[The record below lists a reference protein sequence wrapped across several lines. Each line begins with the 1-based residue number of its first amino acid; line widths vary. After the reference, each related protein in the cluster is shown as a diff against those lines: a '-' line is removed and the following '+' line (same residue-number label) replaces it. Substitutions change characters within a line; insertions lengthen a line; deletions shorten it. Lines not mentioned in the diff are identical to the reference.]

1 MGNSYMDTRKG
12 WVMKKVW
19 ILHHATEINGYENTK
34 LLESLE
40 KSGIEGR
47 VLEPKY
53 FDIVVSRSTSKSIRY
68 KGERIDM
75 PNLVLSRTG
84 SGTNYF
90 TLALMRQIEKF
101 GIPVINDSDSI
112 SKVSDKLWTSQ
123 LLVKENLPIPKTIL
137 VNGDVDVELV
147 EREIGFPCVVKATS
161 GSKGKTVHLCETKK
175 DFTGLMSLL
184 SSIALKKVLII
195 QEFVDAAIGSDL
207 RVWVIGG
214 KTVGAMKRSAGN
226 GDFRANISQ
235 GGSAEPF
242 EITEE
247 IDYLAR
253 ETARVLGLQI
263 AGVDLLFDKEGY
275 KICEANSSPGF
286 SGMDKYCGQDMA
298 QRIVDFI
305 KLKIQ

>member
-1 MGNSYMDTRKG
+1 MT
-12 WVMKKVW
+12 KKVW
-19 ILHHATEINGYENTK
+19 ILHHATNINGYENTN
-34 LLESLE
+34 LLECFE
-40 KSGIEGR
+40 RNGIETH
-47 VLEPKY
+47 VFEPKY
-53 FDIVVSRSTSKSIRY
+53 FDIIVSRSSSRSIRY
-68 KGERIDM
+68 KGELIDM

-101 GIPVINDSDSI
+101 NVPVINDADSVSI
-112 SKVSDKLWTSQ
+112 VSDKLLTSQ
-123 LLVKENLPIPKTIL
+123 LLIKENLPIPKTIL
-137 VNGDVDVELV
+137 VNGDVDAELV
-147 EREIGFPCVVKATS
+147 EQEIGFPCVVKATS

-175 DFTGLMSLL
+175 DFMSLMALL

-195 QEFVDAAIGSDL
+195 QEFVDAAPGTDL

-214 KTVGAMKRSAGN
+214 KTVVAMKRKGID

-235 GGSAEPF
+235 GGTAEQF
-242 EITEE
+242 EITDE

-263 AGVDLLFDKEGY
+263 AGIDLLFDRDGY

-286 SGMDKYCGQDMA
+286 SGIDQFCNENMS
-298 QRIVDFI
+298 QRIVDYV

>member
-1 MGNSYMDTRKG
+1 MT
-12 WVMKKVW
+12 KKVW
-19 ILHHATEINGYENTK
+19 ILHHATGINGYENTQ
-34 LLESLE
+34 LLDRLG
-40 KSGIEGR
+40 KAGIEGH
-47 VLEPKY
+47 VLEPKF
-53 FDIVVSRSTSKSIRY
+53 FDIIVSRGSTRSIRY

-101 GIPVINDSDSI
+101 NIPVINDADSV
-112 SKVSDKLWTSQ
+112 SVVSDKLLTSQ
-123 LLVKENLPIPKTIL
+123 ILTKENLPIPKTIL
-137 VNGDVDVELV
+137 VNGDVDIDLV
-147 EREIGFPCVVKATS
+147 EKEIGFPCVVKATS
-161 GSKGKTVHLCETKK
+161 GSKGKTVHLCDTKK
-175 DFTGLMSLL
+175 EFVGLMALL
-184 SSIALKKVLII
+184 SSIALKKILII
-195 QEFVDAAIGSDL
+195 QEFIDAAPGTDL

-214 KTVGAMKRSAGN
+214 KTIVAMKRTSGD

-235 GGSAEPF
+235 GGTGENFIIS
-242 EITEE
+242 EE

-253 ETARVLGLQI
+253 ETARSLGLQI
-263 AGVDLLFDKEGY
+263 AGIDLLFDKEGY

-286 SGMDKYCGQDMA
+286 EGMDQYCGQDMA

>member
-1 MGNSYMDTRKG
+1 
-12 WVMKKVW
+12 MKRVW
-19 ILHHATEINGYENTK
+19 ILHHSTEINGYENTK
-34 LLESLE
+34 LLECLE
-40 KSGIEGR
+40 RNGLEGR
-47 VLEPKY
+47 ILEPKY
-53 FDIVVSRSTSKSIRY
+53 FDIIVSRSTNKSIRY

-101 GIPVINDSDSI
+101 GIPVINDSESI
-112 SKVSDKLWTSQ
+112 SKVSDKLLTSQ

-147 EREIGFPCVVKATS
+147 EKEIGFPCVVKATS

-175 DFTGLMSLL
+175 DFTSLMALL

-195 QEFVDAAIGSDL
+195 QEFVDTAPGTDL

-214 KTVGAMKRSAGN
+214 KTVVAMKRTSGN

-235 GGSAEPF
+235 GGTAETF

-263 AGVDLLFDKEGY
+263 AGVDLLFDKDGY

-286 SGMDKYCGQDMA
+286 SGMDKYCSQDMA

>member
-1 MGNSYMDTRKG
+1 
-12 WVMKKVW
+12 MKKVW
-19 ILHHATEINGYENTK
+19 ILHHATGINDYENTR
-34 LLESLE
+34 LLECLANN
-40 KSGIEGR
+40 GYVGR

-53 FDIVVSRSTSKSIRY
+53 FDIIVSRSTNKSIRY
-68 KGERIDM
+68 QGEKIDM
-75 PNLVLSRTG
+75 PDLVLSRTG
-84 SGTNYF
+84 AGTNYF
-90 TLALMRQIEKF
+90 TLAVMRQIEKF
-101 GIPVINDSDSI
+101 GISVVNDSDSI
-112 SKVSDKLWTSQ
+112 SKVSDKLLTSQ
-123 LLVKENLPIPKTIL
+123 LLGKENLPIPKTIL
-137 VNGDVDVELV
+137 VNGDVDVDLV
-147 EREIGFPCVVKATS
+147 EKEIGFPCVVKATS

-175 DFTGLMSLL
+175 DFTSLMALL

-195 QEFVDAAIGSDL
+195 QEFVDAAPGTDL

-214 KTVGAMKRSAGN
+214 KTIVAMKRTSGN

-235 GGSAEPF
+235 GGTAETF

-263 AGVDLLFDKEGY
+263 AGVDLLFDKDGY

-286 SGMDKYCGQDMA
+286 LGMDKYCEQDMA